1 MFCNDVRIRSTG
13 IALPGEPVD
22 NARLARAFGLD
33 QVWEQ
38 WIDVFVGT
46 RSRYLATDLS
56 TGERF
61 STLAE
66 LAATAAG
73 RALDNAGIGPGDVD
87 LIVMATATPDMLMPA
102 TVNVVADTL
111 GINDVPTFQLQSGCT
126 GAVQA
131 LEVAARF
138 LATGS
143 RTVLVLGGDT
153 CAKHLDTAAN
163 VADVPPA
170 QLVNL
175 LLFGDAAAAVVLG
188 TAAQP
193 GLAEIR
199 RVATRLTGLGRE
211 AGQTLEWYGL
221 ADRDRDGAGLRP
233 PASENYKAIEESV
246 PRMAGEIL
254 TEMLAE
260 LGWSETDFDYLLPP
274 QLSGRMTD
282 RIVTELGVPT
292 AQPISCVTETGN
304 TGNALPFLQLD
315 RALAVM
321 QPGDRALGIAVESSK
336 WIKGGFAFERV

>member
-1 MFCNDVRIRSTG
+1 M
-13 IALPGEPVD
+13 D

-33 QVWEQ
+33 QIWEQ
-38 WIDVFVGT
+38 WIDAFVGT

-61 STLAE
+61 SSLAD

-73 RALDNAGIGPGDVD
+73 RALAAAEVGPGDVD

-111 GINDVPTFQLQSGCT
+111 GINDVPTFQIQSGCT
-126 GAVQA
+126 GALQA
-131 LEVAARF
+131 LEVASRF

-143 RTVLVLGGDT
+143 RTVLALGGDT
-153 CAKHLDTAAN
+153 CAKHLDTR
-163 VADVPPA
+163 ADLAGVPPA

-188 TAAQP
+188 TSEQP
-193 GLAEIR
+193 GLADVR
-199 RVATRLTGLGRE
+199 RVTTRLTGLGRE

-221 ADRDRDGAGLRP
+221 ADRDGRRP
-233 PASENYKAIEESV
+233 PASENYKAIEEAV

-260 LGWSETDFDYLLPP
+260 LGWSSADFDYLLPP

-282 RIVTELGVPT
+282 RIVEQLDVPA
-292 AQPISCVTETGN
+292 AQPVSCVTETGN

-315 RALAVM
+315 RALAIM